1 MCYIIQKIEEKL
13 RNLLH
18 SLLCWLSDE
27 GRIRSKFGISIEQAL
42 LFIPDCHSEKKVLA
56 VQYTFI
62 SVVILYLQERC
73 ISA

>member
-27 GRIRSKFGISIEQAL
+27 GRIRPKFGISIEQAL
-42 LFIPDCHSEKKVLA
+42 LFIPDGRYEKKALA

-62 SVVILYLQERC
+62 SVVILYLQGRY